1 VLTAVGPLRNP
12 ARRDDITMQRARG
25 AVQTSAR
32 AGSSVRDAPDPCS
45 PSRRRE
51 SRLHEENIMRAH
63 QPEPLPSP
71 FPEPE
76 PGPIPGPTPVPDPFP
91 APDPSAPVRIV
102 DLPPNSPTRGIP
114 VEQ

>member
-1 VLTAVGPLRNP
+1 
-12 ARRDDITMQRARG
+12 
-25 AVQTSAR
+25 
-32 AGSSVRDAPDPCS
+32 
-45 PSRRRE
+45 
-51 SRLHEENIMRAH
+51 MRAH

-76 PGPIPGPTPVPDPFP
+76 PGPVPGPTPVPDPFP